1 MSPWGRPRARGGRA
15 RTPAAALLAAALG
28 LLVAAC
34 SSEQPPLPRDCLSSQ
49 QSIVAALRRAP
60 APVRLAGGTRLSTCV
75 ARADDDS
82 EIQDVGAAYTGVA
95 ATLAQRAPRSDA
107 AALQLGYLAGA
118 TRRGA
123 RHTNG
128 LAAELV
134 RRVEQ
139 AVGIGG
145 PPAARRAA
153 YVRGLAAGAR
163 GG

>member
-1 MSPWGRPRARGGRA
+1 MAG
-15 RTPAAALLAAALG
+15 
-28 LLVAAC
+28 
-34 SSEQPPLPRDCLSSQ
+34 
-49 QSIVAALRRAP
+49 ALRRAP
-60 APVRLAGGTRLSTCV
+60 GPVRLEGGTRLSTCV
-75 ARADDDS
+75 ARSDDDS

-95 ATLAQRAPRSDA
+95 SALAQRVPRSDA
-107 AALQLGYLAGA
+107 AAVQLGYLAGA

-139 AVGIGG
+139 AVGIAG

-153 YVRGLAAGAR
+153 YTRGLAAGTR